1 MTFFKKLSIK
11 IMVVA
16 IIFSSAISVN
26 IAKVSAEGDTLALNA
41 EAAILLDADTGQVLY
56 EKNADKLLGVA
67 SMSKMM
73 TEYLLLEAIS
83 KNKITWDQEVLID
96 KYVHDLSGAP
106 NLSNIGLTDGET
118 YTVKELYE
126 AMAIYSGNGATV
138 ALAQLLGGSEAN
150 FINLMNKKAKEL
162 NMKDYNF
169 VNSSG
174 LNNADLL
181 GQIPAGGPTDE
192 NLMSARSTALLAY
205 SLLKTYPDILKTTS
219 IEKLQF
225 KDGRTYPNF
234 NWMLPGL
241 TFGYDGVDGL
251 KTGSTDFAGAC
262 CTITAK
268 KNGQRVISIVMKC
281 KNKEERFRETAK
293 ILNYAF
299 SNFSKK
305 QVSEANAKI
314 KGKNTASVIKGK
326 TDKVTIVAKS
336 KIEIIVDKSN
346 STKYVLKFSP
356 DKKKFDKKGNLTA
369 PVKKGEKVG
378 TALLVDSEGK
388 EVSFIDRKGSLITQT
403 DVVTTKKVEK
413 ANMFVLFFRS
423 IKEMF

>member
-1 MTFFKKLSIK
+1 MTILKKLSIK
-11 IMVVA
+11 LMLTA
-16 IIFSSAISVN
+16 IIFTSMLSVN
-26 IAKVSAEGDTLALNA
+26 FATVSAEEDTLALNA
-41 EAAILLDADTGQVLY
+41 EAAILLDADTGQILY
-56 EKNADKLLGVA
+56 EKNADKMLGVA

-73 TEYLLLEAIS
+73 TEYLLLEAIG
-83 KNKITWDQEVLID
+83 KNKISWEQEVLIN

-106 NLSNIGLTDGET
+106 NLSNIGLTDGEK

-126 AMAIYSGNGATV
+126 AMAVYSGNGATV

-150 FINLMNKKAKEL
+150 YIKLMNKKAKEL
-162 NMKDYNF
+162 GLKDYTF

-174 LNNADLL
+174 LNNEDLL

-205 SLLKTYPDILKTTS
+205 SLLKDFPEILKTTS

-241 TFGYDGVDGL
+241 TFGYNGVDGL
-251 KTGSTDFAGAC
+251 KTGSTDFAGSC

-281 KNKEERFRETAK
+281 KNKEARFQETAK
-293 ILNYAF
+293 VLNYAF
-299 SNFSKK
+299 SNFAKK
-305 QVSEANAKI
+305 QVSAAKATI
-314 KGKNTASVIKGK
+314 KGKKTVPVLKGK
-326 TDKVTIVAKS
+326 TNKVGITTKS
-336 KIEIIVDKSN
+336 KIEIIVEKSN
-346 STKYVLKFSP
+346 SENYQLKFVP
-356 DKKKFDKKGNLTA
+356 DKNKFDKKGYLTA

-378 TALLVDSEGK
+378 NAILVDSQGK
-388 EVSFIDRKGSLITQT
+388 EVSFIDGKGLS
-403 DVVTTKKVEK
+403 TTKTEVLTTQKIEK

-423 IKEMF
+423 IKEKF

>member
-1 MTFFKKLSIK
+1 MAIIKKICIK
-11 IMVVA
+11 VMLFA
-16 IIFSSAISVN
+16 IIFTSIISVN
-26 IAKVSAEGDTLALNA
+26 IASVSAEEDTLSLNA
-41 EAAILLDADTGQVLY
+41 EAAILIDADTGQVLY
-56 EKNADKLLGVA
+56 EKNADEMLGVA

-73 TEYLLLEAIS
+73 TEYLVLEAIN
-83 KNKITWDQEVLID
+83 KNKISWDQEVLID

-106 NLSNIGLTDGET
+106 NLSNVGLTDGET
-118 YTVKELYE
+118 YTVKELFE
-126 AMAIYSGNGATV
+126 AMAVYSGNGATV
-138 ALAQLLGGSEAN
+138 ALAQLLGSSEAN
-150 FINLMNKKAKEL
+150 YIKLMNKKAKEL
-162 NMKDYNF
+162 GLKDYYF

-174 LNNADLL
+174 LNNEDLL

-205 SLLKTYPDILKTTS
+205 SLLKDFPEILKTTS

-241 TFGYDGVDGL
+241 TFGYNGVDGL
-251 KTGSTDFAGAC
+251 KTGSTDFAGSC

-281 KNKEERFRETAK
+281 KSKEARFQETQK
-293 ILNYAF
+293 VLNYAF

-305 QVSEANAKI
+305 QVSKANSII
-314 KGKNTASVIKGK
+314 KSKKTVPVLKGK
-326 TDKVTIVAKS
+326 TDKVKIAAKS
-336 KIEIIVDKSN
+336 KIDIIVGKNN
-346 STKYVLKFSP
+346 SEKYQLKFVP

-378 TALLVDSEGK
+378 TAILVDSQGK
-388 EVSFIDRKGSLITQT
+388 KISFIDEKGLSTTQT
-403 DVVTTKKVEK
+403 VVVTTQKVEK
-413 ANMFVLFFRS
+413 ANIFVLFFRS
-423 IKEMF
+423 IKEKF

>member
-1 MTFFKKLSIK
+1 
-11 IMVVA
+11 
-16 IIFSSAISVN
+16 
-26 IAKVSAEGDTLALNA
+26 
-41 EAAILLDADTGQVLY
+41 
-56 EKNADKLLGVA
+56 
-67 SMSKMM
+67 
-73 TEYLLLEAIS
+73 
-83 KNKITWDQEVLID
+83 
-96 KYVHDLSGAP
+96 
-106 NLSNIGLTDGET
+106 
-118 YTVKELYE
+118 
-126 AMAIYSGNGATV
+126 
-138 ALAQLLGGSEAN
+138 
-150 FINLMNKKAKEL
+150 MNKKAKEL
-162 NMKDYNF
+162 NMKDFYF

-192 NLMSARSTALLAY
+192 NQMSARSTAILAY
-205 SLLKTYPDILKTTS
+205 SLLKDYPEILKTTS

-262 CTITAK
+262 CTITAE
-268 KNGQRVISIVMKC
+268 KNGQRVISVVMKC

-293 ILNYAF
+293 VLNLAF

-314 KGKNTASVIKGK
+314 KGKTTVPVIKGK
-326 TDKVTIVAKS
+326 TNKVTIAAKS
-336 KIEIIVDKSN
+336 KIEIIVDKNN
-346 STKYVLKFSP
+346 STKYELKFSP
-356 DKKKFDKKGNLTA
+356 DKKKFDKKGNLKA
-369 PVKKGEKVG
+369 PVKKGEKIG
-378 TALLVDSEGK
+378 TAVLVDSEGK
-388 EVSFIDRKGSLITQT
+388 EVSFIDGKGSSTTQT

-413 ANMFVLFFRS
+413 ANMFVLLFRS